1 MTISP
6 DESPSERP
14 NVDADAPSLRDSLGE
29 SLGAA
34 ARKAGIGQVT
44 PGEVPTAASLM
55 RAIGGMRGLIE
66 AILPG
71 LIFLLAYTITRDVV
85 PSVLIPVAVGVAF
98 VAARALARTAMTS
111 AIAGLIGIA
120 ISAAFALVTGRAAD
134 NFIPGLITNLVS
146 LAVLL
151 ASLAVRWPLIGLIAG
166 LLTNEGTAWRRDKT
180 KRRVLTV
187 VTWLWAGLFALRLAV
202 QVPLYFA
209 NVPEWQAAA
218 KLLMGIP
225 LYAALLWVSWLMVRA
240 VYRRA
245 GGVST

>member
-1 MTISP
+1 MTEPEDTSNAG
-6 DESPSERP
+6 ENSSAGVPSFR
-14 NVDADAPSLRDSLGE
+14 E

-55 RAIGGMRGLIE
+55 KAVGGVRGLIE
-66 AILPG
+66 ALVPG
-71 LIFLLAYTITRDVV
+71 LIFLVVYTITGEVA
-85 PSVLIPVAVGVAF
+85 PSVLIPVAVGVVF
-98 VAARALARTAMTS
+98 VVARAIARTGMTS

-120 ISAAFALVTGRAAD
+120 ISAAFALITGRAAD
-134 NFIPGLITNLVS
+134 NFLPGLLTNVVS

-151 ASLAVRWPLIGLIAG
+151 LSLAVRWPLIGLIAG
-166 LLTNEGTAWRRDKT
+166 LLTNEGTAWRDDSA

-187 VTWLWAGLFALRLAV
+187 ATWLWAGLFAFRLAV

-209 NVPEWQAAA
+209 NLPEWQAAA
-218 KLLMGIP
+218 KLIMGIP
-225 LYAALLWVSWLMVRA
+225 LYAALLWVTWLMVRA

-245 GGVST
+245 GNAAD

>member
-1 MTISP
+1 MTEPDDATNAGESSP
-6 DESPSERP
+6 ANVPSFR
-14 NVDADAPSLRDSLGE
+14 E

-55 RAIGGMRGLIE
+55 KAVGGVRGLIE
-66 AILPG
+66 ALVPG
-71 LIFLLAYTITRDVV
+71 LIFLVVYTITGQVA
-85 PSVLIPVAVGVAF
+85 PSVLIPVAVGVVF
-98 VAARALARTAMTS
+98 VVARAIAHTGMTS

-134 NFIPGLITNLVS
+134 NFVPGLLTNVVS

-151 ASLAVRWPLIGLIAG
+151 ISLAVRWPLIGLVAG
-166 LLTNEGTAWRRDKT
+166 LLTNEGTAWRDEPA

-209 NVPEWQAAA
+209 NLPEWQAAA
-218 KLLMGIP
+218 KLIMGIP
-225 LYAALLWVSWLMVRA
+225 LYAALLWVTWLMVRA
-240 VYRRA
+240 VYRRV
-245 GGVST
+245 GNTSTDRRN